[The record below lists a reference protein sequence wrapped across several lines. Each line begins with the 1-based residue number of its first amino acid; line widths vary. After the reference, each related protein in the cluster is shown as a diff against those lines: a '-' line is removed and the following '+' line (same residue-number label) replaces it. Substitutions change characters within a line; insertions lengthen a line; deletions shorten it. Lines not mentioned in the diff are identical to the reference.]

1 MRHSFAN
8 GIFQVSNKNGNLTA
22 LRHDEPWDRDF
33 TQDNLVYWMLV
44 EVDDLKKQRD
54 MLLDAIKEL
63 IASQQSEG
71 RATGGFISQPATR
84 EHQRRVYLAWQA
96 VHSAV
101 EAVEEKYE

>member
-8 GIFQVSNKNGNLTA
+8 GSLH
-22 LRHDEPWDRDF
+22 LDEPLNNS
-33 TQDNLVYWMLV
+33 TENSLIIQMLV
-44 EVDDLKKQRD
+44 EMDDLKKQRD

-71 RATGGFISQPATR
+71 RATGGFIPQPATR
-84 EHQRRVYLAWQA
+84 EHQRRVYLAGQA

-101 EAVEEKYE
+101 KAVEEKYE